1 MYTCNQKQAFY
12 YVIYQKCETKRMNQ
26 CWAQDGGVTSEEGSM
41 TVLQLGVRIEGL
53 VLLDNSNGKRGAS

>member
-1 MYTCNQKQAFY
+1 
-12 YVIYQKCETKRMNQ
+12 MNQ
-26 CWAQDGGVTSEEGSM
+26 CWAQDGGVTSEEGLM